1 MGDRRPAGAI
11 SHSPARRPPAPPVHL
26 DDDQK
31 EALRKRLRRVEGQVS
46 AVGRMIDDDKYCVD
60 VLMQVRAAMAALGKV
75 GHIVLE
81 NHMDTC
87 VSAAFRAEDEED
99 RKAKIRELM
108 DVFAKYGSFGG
119 R

>member
-1 MGDRRPAGAI
+1 MT
-11 SHSPARRPPAPPVHL
+11 L

-31 EALRKRLRRVEGQVS
+31 ENLRKRLRRAEGQVA
-46 AVGRMIDDDKYCVD
+46 AVSRMIEQDKYCVD
-60 VLMQVRAAMAALGKV
+60 VLMQIRAAMAALGKV

-87 VSAAFRAEDEED
+87 VSAAFRAEDDEV
-99 RKAKIRELM
+99 RKAKVRELM
-108 DVFAKYGSFGG
+108 DVFARYGNFGG